1 MELEVKLTGI
11 HAVLAIVAG
20 YVSFL
25 LSTGAISGL
34 GKNEVLAV
42 LAGLIIVYLAGQL
55 SERIFGKE
63 EVGGF
68 KGWLWSG
75 IVPFFFIWIVVW
87 VILFNH

>member
-1 MELEVKLTGI
+1 MELEVKLTSI
-11 HAVLAIVAG
+11 HSVLAIVAG

-42 LAGLIIVYLAGQL
+42 VAGLIILYLAGQI

-87 VILFNH
+87 VIFYNF